1 MSQESKVV
9 GDVWPSFT
17 INYRYDDS
25 NWGINFH
32 AESFEDAKA
41 RLNAICLNG
50 TINGQILADR
60 CFEPPVGFFA
70 KLKYLFSS
78 QK

>member
-1 MSQESKVV
+1 MSQKSRIV

-17 INYRYDDS
+17 INYKYDDS

-32 AESFEDAKA
+32 AESFEDAKD

-50 TINGQILADR
+50 TINGQRITYE
-60 CFEPPVGFFA
+60 CPEPPTNFFA